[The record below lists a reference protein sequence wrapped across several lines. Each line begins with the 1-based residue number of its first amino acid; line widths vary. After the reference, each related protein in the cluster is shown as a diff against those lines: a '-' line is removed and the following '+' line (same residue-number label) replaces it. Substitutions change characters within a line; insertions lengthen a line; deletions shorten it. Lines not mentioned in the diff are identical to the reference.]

1 MMQRVDGVACRG
13 TPPSVSR
20 LGPNGLNIEK
30 ETTHDARR
38 WREGAAAPRDAV
50 QYRIRKAPEQQ
61 RSDHGPP
68 ELRREVE
75 EREGPVSYDGYR
87 RLEGAWE
94 YFLSSIS

>member
-1 MMQRVDGVACRG
+1 VAWR
-13 TPPSVSR
+13 R
-20 LGPNGLNIEK
+20 A
-30 ETTHDARR
+30 DAI
-38 WREGAAAPRDAV
+38 DATLKFRKHQKQTLS

-68 ELRREVE
+68 ELGGEVE

-94 YFLSSIS
+94 YFLSSIGQPVRM